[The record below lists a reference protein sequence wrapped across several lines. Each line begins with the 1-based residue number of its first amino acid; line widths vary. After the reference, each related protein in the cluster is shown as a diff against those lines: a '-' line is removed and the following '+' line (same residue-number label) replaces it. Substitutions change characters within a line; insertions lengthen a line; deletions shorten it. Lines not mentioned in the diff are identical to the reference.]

1 MSENKPGLKV
11 TIELN
16 GMPRE
21 IVGSG
26 EIEVRVPD
34 GTTYAGVVAGLA
46 ALKPQLVG
54 ILIDQD
60 GRTFL
65 SSNMFIRDGDMAQPA
80 MLMNE
85 QPKDGEHLTIISP
98 ITGG

>member
-1 MSENKPGLKV
+1 MKV
-11 TIELN
+11 LIELN

-21 IVGSG
+21 IAGG
-26 EIEVRVPD
+26 ETIEVTVPA
-34 GTTYAGVVAGLA
+34 GATYAGVVAGLA
-46 ALKPQLVG
+46 ALKPELVG

-80 MLMNE
+80 MLMEE
-85 QPKDGEHLTIISP
+85 QPKDGEHLSIISP

>member
-1 MSENKPGLKV
+1 MKV
-11 TIELN
+11 FVELN

-21 IVGSG
+21 ITGG
-26 EIEVRVPD
+26 EVIEVQVAA
-34 GTTYAGVVAGLA
+34 GATYEGVVAGLA

-65 SSNMFIRDGDMAQPA
+65 SSNMFIRDGDIAQPA

-85 QPKDGEHLTIISP
+85 TPKDGEHLTIISP

>member
-1 MSENKPGLKV
+1 MKV
-11 TIELN
+11 FVELN
-16 GMPRE
+16 GLPRE
-21 IVGSG
+21 ITGGKV
-26 EIEVRVPD
+26 IEVDVPAD
-34 GTTYAGVVAGLA
+34 ATYEGVVAGLA

-54 ILIDQD
+54 ILIDRD
-60 GRTFL
+60 GHTFL

>member
-1 MSENKPGLKV
+1 MKV
-11 TIELN
+11 FVELN

-21 IVGSG
+21 FAGG
-26 EIEVRVPD
+26 EVIEVDVAQD
-34 GTTYAGVVAGLA
+34 ATYEGVVAGLA
-46 ALKPQLVG
+46 VLKPQLVG
-54 ILIDQD
+54 ILIDRD

-65 SSNMFIRDGDMAQPA
+65 SSNMFIRNGDMAQPA

-85 QPKDGEHLTIISP
+85 VPMDGEHLTIISP

>member
-1 MSENKPGLKV
+1 MKV
-11 TIELN
+11 FVELN

-21 IVGSG
+21 IAGG
-26 EIEVRVPD
+26 EVIEVQVPA
-34 GTTYAGVVAGLA
+34 GATYAGVVAGLA

>member
-1 MSENKPGLKV
+1 MKV

-21 IVGSG
+21 ITGGDPLVVDLSEGS
-26 EIEVRVPD
+26 
-34 GTTYAGVVAGLA
+34 TYEDVVAQLA
-46 ALKPQLVG
+46 LLKPQLVG
-54 ILIDQD
+54 ILIDRD

-65 SSNMFIRDGDMAQPA
+65 SSNMFIHNGDMAQPA
-80 MLMNE
+80 MLMDE
-85 QPKDGEHLTIISP
+85 QPKDGDQLTIISP

>member
-1 MSENKPGLKV
+1 MKV
-11 TIELN
+11 FVELN

-21 IVGSG
+21 IAGS
-26 EIEVRVPD
+26 EMIELTVPA
-34 GTTYAGVVAGLA
+34 GATYEGVVAGLA

-65 SSNMFIRDGDMAQPA
+65 SSNMFIRNGDMAQPA
-80 MLMNE
+80 MIMNE
-85 QPKDGEHLTIISP
+85 VPEDGEHLTIISP